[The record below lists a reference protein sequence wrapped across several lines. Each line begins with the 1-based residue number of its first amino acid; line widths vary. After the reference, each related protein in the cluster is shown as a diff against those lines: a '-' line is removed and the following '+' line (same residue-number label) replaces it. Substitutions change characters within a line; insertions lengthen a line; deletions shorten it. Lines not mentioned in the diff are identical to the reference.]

1 MFTKEHAQKPQSGNN
16 PNIHP
21 PLNRHRNYIKFIQK
35 NKTATA
41 YNMMNLIMFIEQKNL
56 DKIILEEEIAL
67 QTAKHHTFKG
77 LLLLKIH

>member
-21 PLNRHRNYIKFIQK
+21 QLNRHRNYIKFIQK

-41 YNMMNLIMFIEQKNL
+41 YNMMNLIMFIEQK
-56 DKIILEEEIAL
+56 KSR
-67 QTAKHHTFKG
+67 
-77 LLLLKIH
+77 